1 MSKQELP
8 KWQELDERFVL
19 YMDIMGFKDR
29 VMAKT
34 TKKLKES
41 LLDLRAKNKKLKPLL
56 DGGGNAEKLMKMVQ
70 FSDSILVVSYG
81 KEKDDLNR
89 ITKAAVI
96 LMQSALETKFAL
108 RGAIA
113 CGEMVFDEK
122 NQLFV
127 GKPLVDAYLLEQEM
141 CHYGIIF
148 HHSAEEIVKKVAD
161 EMKEKGSV
169 PINEKER
176 YFPIKDC
183 EINLKGG
190 KSKHYQIL
198 WHQVKDNLRQGDISK
213 EALQWLDELRKR
225 VSGNPRVY
233 LDNTREFIEKETN

>member
-29 VMAKT
+29 VMT
-34 TKKLKES
+34 EPIDDLKKS
-41 LLDLRAKNKKLKPLL
+41 LLDLRVKIQKLKPLL

-81 KEKDDLNR
+81 KEEDDLNR

-96 LMQSALETKFAL
+96 LMQSSLKTEFAL
-108 RGAIA
+108 RGVIA
-113 CGEMVFDEK
+113 CGKMVFDEE

-141 CHYGIIF
+141 CHYGVIF
-148 HHSAEEIVKKVAD
+148 HHSAEKIIKKI
-161 EMKEKGSV
+161 
-169 PINEKER
+169 INGENKKKKTEDR
-176 YFPIKDC
+176 YFIKDC
-183 EINLKGG
+183 ETKLKGG

-198 WHQVKDNLRQGDISK
+198 WHQVKDNLSQGDISDK
-213 EALQWLDELRKR
+213 ALEWLDKLRKT
-225 VSGNPRVY
+225 VSGNSRVY